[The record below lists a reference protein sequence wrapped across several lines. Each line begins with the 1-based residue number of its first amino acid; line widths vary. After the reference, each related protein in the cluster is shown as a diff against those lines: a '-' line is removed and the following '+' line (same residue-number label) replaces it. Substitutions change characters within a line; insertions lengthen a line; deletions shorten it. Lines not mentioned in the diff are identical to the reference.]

1 MNKVLFLF
9 IWGVIFFHSSCSEDT
24 SDDNQGDSLIH
35 SDWYISQYIHEGRDE
50 TSVFQGYQFDF
61 SDQKQLTAKKGSS
74 VITGTWNLI
83 TDSGRQKL
91 IITMNVS
98 DGYFEEI
105 SEDWVVIEKTDKLIR
120 LEDLSG
126 SSANNQKDFLNFSR

>member
-1 MNKVLFLF
+1 MNK
-9 IWGVIFFHSSCSEDT
+9 IFFLIILGVTFFQTSCTDDT
-24 SDDNQGDSLIH
+24 SDDIQNDNLIH
-35 SDWYISQYIHEGRDE
+35 SDWYISEYTHEGKDE
-50 TSVFQGYQFDF
+50 TYVFQGYLFEF
-61 SDQKQLTAKKGSS
+61 SDQKLLTAKKGSS

-91 IITMNVS
+91 IINMNVS

-105 SEDWVVIEKTDKLIR
+105 SEDWVVIEKTEKNIH

-126 SSANNQKDFLNFSR
+126 SSPNNQKDVLHFSR